1 MKIKYILNKNN
12 LFLMSSG
19 NTEII
24 YSLIARSSKIIL
36 CDYTDYSGN
45 FQQISLLLLGKV
57 KKNNKCEIIYDE

>member
-1 MKIKYILNKNN
+1 MSLNKV
-12 LFLMSSG
+12 
-19 NTEII
+19 EII
-24 YSLIARSSKIIL
+24 YSLIARASKIIL